1 MSQNLIF
8 ATDNKK
14 ISRIAPQKAEIFAR
28 TQVKVAGGYLKKQKS
43 YGFFDLREGG
53 QNKARPLYAVLTSLS
68 D

>member
-28 TQVKVAGGYLKKQKS
+28 TQLKVAGGYLKKQKS

-53 QNKARPLYAVLTSLS
+53 GQNKARPL
-68 D
+68 